1 MNQNQNKK
9 KLIHSFQQILLSSW
23 RKRIAHHKIA
33 CCKRVAIVETLK
45 KISNELINRRQK
57 EFMRM
62 RDIASVPRKYS
73 STLDDMNSFDIRR
86 A

>member
-9 KLIHSFQQILLSSW
+9 KKNVSLISTNLKLSFS

-33 CCKRVAIVETLK
+33 CCKRVAIVETLN

-57 EFMRM
+57 EFMRP
-62 RDIASVPRKYS
+62 RDSAFVPRKYS
-73 STLDDMNSFDIRR
+73 STLNHI
-86 A
+86 